1 MDEAGFPPSKGIG
14 ISKVSVRAY
23 SLMVTGNTL
32 LELVVD
38 GLARG
43 LFLTLLGVGITLV
56 FGLGGVLNLAI
67 GTFAVGSVLVATTAI
82 AAGVSVPIAIA
93 FGVLAVGVFSLVVDQ
108 TLLEQVYKSD
118 GEERILLG
126 IFVMLGLA
134 ILLEG
139 ALTNYYESR
148 YSLPVDM
155 PSVTLGEIT
164 IVGSSLF
171 VIVVSVVILI
181 GLYVFLRRT
190 FLGRATRTV
199 FQDEVGA
206 QLVGVDPRRIR
217 TLIFVLS
224 SVIAA
229 VAGITAAVSGAISV
243 SSGFR
248 FSIIAVIVSI
258 VGGVRSL
265 EGAVVAGISL
275 GIVTTYA
282 NFFIGSYIATLILF
296 GAAVTILIVNPGV
309 FRS

>member
-1 MDEAGFPPSKGIG
+1 LVGQ
-14 ISKVSVRAY
+14 VSV
-23 SLMVTGNTL
+23 STL

-38 GLARG
+38 GVAQG

-67 GTFAVGSVLVATTAI
+67 ETFAVGSVLVATTAI
-82 AAGVSVPIAIA
+82 AAGVSVPVAI
-93 FGVLAVGVFSLVVDQ
+93 VLGIVAVGVFSLIVDQ
-108 TLLEQVYKSD
+108 TLLEQVYKSE

-139 ALTNYYESR
+139 ALTNFYESR
-148 YSLPVDM
+148 YSLPVDI
-155 PSVTLGEIT
+155 PGVTIGGIR

-171 VIVVSVVILI
+171 VIAVSIVILAA
-181 GLYVFLRRT
+181 LYVFLRRT

-229 VAGITAAVSGAISV
+229 IAGVTAAVSGAISV
-243 SSGFR
+243 ASGFR
-248 FSIIAVIVSI
+248 FSIFAVIVSI

-265 EGAVVAGISL
+265 EGAVVAGLSL

-296 GAAVTILIVNPGV
+296 GAAVVILIWNPGV

>member
-1 MDEAGFPPSKGIG
+1 
-14 ISKVSVRAY
+14 
-23 SLMVTGNTL
+23 MVTVNTL

-38 GLARG
+38 GLAQG

-67 GTFAVGSVLVATTAI
+67 GTFAVGAVLVATTAI
-82 AAGVSVPIAIA
+82 AAGVSVPVAVVL
-93 FGVLAVGVFSLVVDQ
+93 GVLAVGAFSLVVDQ
-108 TLLEQVYKSD
+108 TLLELVYESE

-134 ILLEG
+134 ILLDG
-139 ALTNYYESR
+139 LLTNFYESR
-148 YSLPVDM
+148 YSLPVEV
-155 PSVTLGEIT
+155 PSVSIGEIT
-164 IVGSSLF
+164 VVGSSLF
-171 VIVVSVVILI
+171 VITVSLVLLVA
-181 GLYVFLRRT
+181 LYLFLRRT

-206 QLVGVDPRRIR
+206 QLVGVDPRRVR

-229 VAGITAAVSGAISV
+229 VAGVAAAVSGSISV

-248 FSIIAVIVSI
+248 FSIFAVIVSI

-265 EGAVVAGISL
+265 EGAVVAGLSL

-296 GAAVTILIVNPGV
+296 GAAVVILVINPEV